1 MEDLRIFDSMCK
13 KLQDDRTT
21 MAEARLLFISLLEKY
36 PTMEGRLE
44 PASKIVH
51 SPRCESAAIKVAR
64 GSPLTPA
71 EAKTISKFVTLLP
84 VVGEKR
90 KSDHAPNFPTTILLE
105 GAAKLILTPQRAL
118 SWLLHRAMKRPEWRG
133 AVQLSIVFPDH

>member
-1 MEDLRIFDSMCK
+1 
-13 KLQDDRTT
+13 
-21 MAEARLLFISLLEKY
+21 
-36 PTMEGRLE
+36 MEGRLE

-84 VVGEKR
+84 VIGEKR

-105 GAAKLILTPQRAL
+105 GANPPTSNACQRLFSQAKLILTPQRAL